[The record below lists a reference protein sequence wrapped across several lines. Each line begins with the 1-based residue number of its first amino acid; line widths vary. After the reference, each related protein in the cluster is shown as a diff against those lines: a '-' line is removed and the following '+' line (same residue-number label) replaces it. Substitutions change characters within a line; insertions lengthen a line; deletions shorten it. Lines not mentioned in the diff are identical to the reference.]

1 MTTAL
6 TSIVEFAVAFAVL
19 WVVGA
24 LVDLALR
31 H

>member
-1 MTTAL
+1 MRM
-6 TSIVEFAVAFAVL
+6 IVTCVCEFAVAFAVL